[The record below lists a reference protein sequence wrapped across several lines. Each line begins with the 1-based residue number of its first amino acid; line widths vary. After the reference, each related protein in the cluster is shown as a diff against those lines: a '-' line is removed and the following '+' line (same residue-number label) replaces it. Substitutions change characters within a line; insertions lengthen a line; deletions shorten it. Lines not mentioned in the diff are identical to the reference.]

1 MIAFI
6 DEAGDT
12 GFKLNQGSSEFFIIT
27 LVIFDQNDEAA
38 ACDQR
43 ITLLRRELGLAADF
57 EFHFNETPD
66 FLKRLFFK
74 AIVPYNFFY
83 VTTIIAKKNLYQEA
97 FKYPNAFYKYA
108 CNLVFDNARQYLER
122 AIVVFDGSGS
132 QRFRRELATFLRKNL
147 NSETF
152 IRVQKVKIQDS
163 KRTNLIQLV
172 DMVCGAV
179 ALSLK
184 SPKERFWEYR
194 RLIGHRELLTKI
206 WPPPMFVEK
215 DET

>member
-1 MIAFI
+1 MIVFV

-43 ITLLRRELGLAADF
+43 ITLLRRELGLAKEF

-66 FLKRLFFK
+66 FLKRAFFK

-83 VTTIIAKKNLYQEA
+83 VTTIIDKRNLYREA
-97 FKYPNAFYKYA
+97 FKSPNAFYKYA
-108 CNLVFDNARQYLER
+108 CNLVFDNARQHLER

-132 QRFRRELATFLRKNL
+132 QRFRRELASFLRNSL
-147 NSETF
+147 NSETT

-163 KRTNLIQLV
+163 KKTNLIQLV

-184 SPKERFWEYR
+184 SQKERFWEYR
-194 RLIGHRELLTKI
+194 RLIGHRELLAKI
-206 WPPPMFVEK
+206 WPPPMLVEK